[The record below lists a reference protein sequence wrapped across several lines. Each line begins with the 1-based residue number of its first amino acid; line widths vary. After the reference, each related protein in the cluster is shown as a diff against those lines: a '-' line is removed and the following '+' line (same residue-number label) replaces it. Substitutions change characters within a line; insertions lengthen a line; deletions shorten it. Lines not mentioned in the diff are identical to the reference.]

1 MTNPRT
7 AGSLKRGFVLAASV
21 SMLLLAGCPEPD
33 PPPGGQFGGAVPE
46 DVRLALLVVDDQ
58 PDIVTY
64 LEALLEDNG
73 YEVLTAYDGNEG
85 IEKAKEHRPDLIFL
99 DLMMPN
105 IDGWEVLQLLKSNPE
120 TEGIP
125 VCLLTAKG
133 DIRNKMYALQQGA
146 ADYITKPFRREELL
160 KKVESITAN

>member
-1 MTNPRT
+1 M
-7 AGSLKRGFVLAASV
+7 S
-21 SMLLLAGCPEPD
+21 
-33 PPPGGQFGGAVPE
+33 
-46 DVRLALLVVDDQ
+46 RLIMVVDDEESVRMV
-58 PDIVTY
+58 VTFALEKAGY
-64 LEALLEDNG
+64 RVVGASSGEEALDS
-73 YEVLTAYDGNEG
+73 VMD
-85 IEKAKEHRPDLIFL
+85 HRPDLIFL

-120 TEGIP
+120 TESIP